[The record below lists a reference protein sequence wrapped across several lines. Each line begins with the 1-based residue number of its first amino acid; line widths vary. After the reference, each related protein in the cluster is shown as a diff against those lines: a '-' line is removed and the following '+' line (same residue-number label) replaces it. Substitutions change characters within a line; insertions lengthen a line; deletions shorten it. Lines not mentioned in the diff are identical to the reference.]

1 MYRFLLRPAWLLLHL
16 FVVVLVVAMVSAMF
30 WQLQRLD
37 EKRSRNDE
45 IRSRQDAAAVPIE
58 DLIAPDATTDA
69 GADQRFRP
77 VTATGTYDLEG
88 QVLLRSRDLDGR
100 PGLWVYTPLDLG
112 DGTAVAVNR
121 GWIPVGD
128 ETDGSDSPF
137 ETPSG
142 PVTVEGLAEQSYPDA
157 RPAGERQTT
166 IAHADLDWLDEQVDA
181 DLYPVAIQLR
191 AQDPPPVDDLPVIL
205 DPPELTEGPHLSY
218 AGQWFLFTL
227 VVVIGYPVL
236 LRRIAQQ
243 RAREAAGEA
252 GEGVHPDPVAV

>member
-16 FVVVLVVAMVSAMF
+16 FVAVLVVAMVSAMF
-30 WQLQRLD
+30 WQLDRRD
-37 EKRSRNDE
+37 EKRDRNDE
-45 IRSRQDAAAVPIE
+45 IRSRQDTAAVPIE
-58 DLIAPDATTDA
+58 DLIGPDATTDEGA
-69 GADQRFRP
+69 GLRFTP
-77 VTATGTYDLEG
+77 VTATGTYDVDG
-88 QVLLRSRDLDGR
+88 QVLLRGRDLDGR
-100 PGLWVYTPLDLG
+100 PGFWVYTPLDLG

-137 ETPSG
+137 ETPAG
-142 PVTVEGLAEQSYPDA
+142 PVSVEGLAEQSFPDP
-157 RPAGERQTT
+157 RPSGDRQTT
-166 IAHADLDWLDEQVDA
+166 IAHADLEWLDEQLAA
-181 DLYPVAIQLR
+181 DLYPVAIQLL
-191 AQDPPPVDDLPVIL
+191 AQEPPPVDDTPVIL

-243 RAREAAGEA
+243 RLRESG
-252 GEGVHPDPVAV
+252 P